1 MLISADF
8 GMGPDPFYYGRFQYS
23 KIRRKNE
30 AVDSKNFQAEFI
42 WDGFIVDVRN
52 VIKDLR

>member
-1 MLISADF
+1 
-8 GMGPDPFYYGRFQYS
+8 MGPDPFYYGRFQYS

-42 WDGFIVDVRN
+42 WDGFIVAERVAVRN